1 MFKNIKAVLF
11 DMDGTLIDS
20 MWMWKAIDIE
30 FLGARGIPLPE
41 DLQKRI
47 EGMCFSETAV
57 FFKKEFNL
65 LESLDEIKSI
75 WNSMAEEKYRNEVP
89 LKEGALDF
97 IKKMKSMGMKLAIG
111 TSNSIELAMC
121 SLEALDIADYF
132 DAVVTG
138 CDVGKGKPAPDVYL
152 ECARRCGVNPSECIV
167 FEDIPVGIEAAHNA
181 GMKVCAVH
189 DEYSSDVDDIKRNKA
204 DYYIINYKEII

>member
-65 LESLDEIKSI
+65 PESLDEIKSI
-75 WNSMAEEKYRNEVP
+75 
-89 LKEGALDF
+89 
-97 IKKMKSMGMKLAIG
+97 
-111 TSNSIELAMC
+111 
-121 SLEALDIADYF
+121 
-132 DAVVTG
+132 
-138 CDVGKGKPAPDVYL
+138 
-152 ECARRCGVNPSECIV
+152 
-167 FEDIPVGIEAAHNA
+167 
-181 GMKVCAVH
+181 
-189 DEYSSDVDDIKRNKA
+189 
-204 DYYIINYKEII
+204 